1 MSLLDVR
8 NLRLDL
14 PSPKGPVRVLRGVD
28 LTIEAG
34 GSLAMVGESGAGKSM
49 LALALL
55 GLQPE
60 GASVAG
66 SIRLMGRECVGIG
79 DRAMR
84 KMRGEGVSMVFQEPE
99 GALNPVMTIGRQVA
113 EGPRRRGLGREAA
126 RALAGTALARVGL
139 DPARF
144 PLDLYPHQLSGGQ
157 RQRVMIALCL
167 AMRPKLL
174 VADEPTTALDA
185 TVQAEVLAL
194 LQDLADKEGMG
205 LLLVTH
211 DLAVAAAMTETVAV
225 LYAGHVVE
233 TGPTAAV
240 FARLAHPYTRALAA
254 ARPSIEG
261 TSGTPIGGRMPSPLD
276 VPPGCPFAPRCPR
289 ADAGCKASMPPLRA
303 GADGHAVACFHPHG
317 GRP

>member
-1 MSLLDVR
+1 MSLLEVR
-8 NLRLDL
+8 GLRLDL
-14 PSPKGPVRVLRGVD
+14 PAPSGAIRVLRGVD
-28 LTIEAG
+28 LSIEPG
-34 GSLAMVGESGAGKSM
+34 GSLAVVGESGAGKSM
-49 LALALL
+49 LALTLL

-60 GASVAG
+60 GADVRG
-66 SIRLMGRECVGIG
+66 SIRLLGRECVGIG

-84 KMRGEGVSMVFQEPE
+84 RMRGGGIAMVFQEPQ

-113 EGPRRRGLGREAA
+113 EGPRRRGLGRGAA
-126 RALAGTALARVGL
+126 RALAGEALARVGL
-139 DPARF
+139 DPARY

-185 TVQAEVLAL
+185 TVQAGVLAL
-194 LQDLADKEGMG
+194 LRDLAEGEGMG

-211 DLAVAAAMTETVAV
+211 DLAVAAAMTERVAV
-225 LYAGHVVE
+225 LYAGHIVE

-254 ARPSIEG
+254 ARPG
-261 TSGTPIGGRMPSPLD
+261 LDGGGGVPIGGRMPSPRN

-289 ADAGCKASMPPLRA
+289 ADDRCRAEMPPLAA

-317 GRP
+317 RGT